1 MDMDRMV
8 FFFFFQAE
16 DGIRDAQ
23 ESRGLGDV
31 YKRQYQRRV
40 RGKMRATT
48 WIAVILLLSA
58 TEAAPKRWVSFWYA
72 PAANDLNQTIDVLT
86 RNKDAVSSV
95 MLYCGH
101 SVSGTG
107 KLVGSVSPLCVGPG
121 GIVPALRALGIAV
134 EFVVNDGSTNVTAHK
149 LFMKDPSSVDQ
160 LLVIGKANG
169 LSGWNLDLE
178 PQTVPGTAADAA
190 VYAAFCKRLRAVL
203 NPAGIRLT
211 IDVASWSGML
221 SQFSE
226 LADGVDRLMDMET
239 YNADSMD
246 GWLQGDSYGGY
257 YTKFVTSDVP
267 RVANGVGLGSW
278 PTAACGSHPCWTT
291 TAASVAPRISRMIQ
305 DGVPELAMFRL
316 YGDQSRGT
324 PPDQRWPEDFWWPAL
339 RAFLAGNSSQ
349 L

>member
-121 GIVPALRALGIAV
+121 GIVPALRAHETPEHLVCRLLLEKKKKKPFYPYPCDIYPT
-134 EFVVNDGSTNVTAHK
+134 NQHNILYHSIST
-149 LFMKDPSSVDQ
+149 
-160 LLVIGKANG
+160 
-169 LSGWNLDLE
+169 LS
-178 PQTVPGTAADAA
+178 
-190 VYAAFCKRLRAVL
+190 
-203 NPAGIRLT
+203 I
-211 IDVASWSGML
+211 
-221 SQFSE
+221 
-226 LADGVDRLMDMET
+226 
-239 YNADSMD
+239 
-246 GWLQGDSYGGY
+246 
-257 YTKFVTSDVP
+257 
-267 RVANGVGLGSW
+267 
-278 PTAACGSHPCWTT
+278 PTHP
-291 TAASVAPRISRMIQ
+291 ISITH
-305 DGVPELAMFRL
+305 A
-316 YGDQSRGT
+316 
-324 PPDQRWPEDFWWPAL
+324 
-339 RAFLAGNSSQ
+339 
-349 L
+349 